1 MSEQITTDSII
12 DAIALIELQRQ
23 EMHRESDPAGW
34 RNRALATLRELLRQ
48 LEEEQRLHG
57 PSAEYFASAEAVAT
71 AIGRVEARAAPVSKR
86 SMRKKGQD
94 AGRHDG
100 SRREARGRTPDQGKR
115 GKIGRRS
122 R

>member
-23 EMHRESDPAGW
+23 EMHRESDPEGW

-48 LEEEQRLHG
+48 LEEKQRLHG
-57 PSAEYFASAEAVAT
+57 PSAEYFASAEAVTT
-71 AIGRVEARAAPVSKR
+71 AIARVESRAGPASKR
-86 SMRKKGQD
+86 SMRKKE

-100 SRREARGRTPDQGKR
+100 SRREARGRAPDQGKR
-115 GKIGRRS
+115 GKSGRRG